1 MYRIWYIGILIR
13 SPHKVPRLCGEKEEQ
28 RNERVLPISAGRGI
42 WSLRRRAGFGE
53 GYSPTRFRAVKFVL
67 QAKFGT
73 AVESCSLLPVNFPFI
88 VSDFSYISACKNTR
102 TTSDLK
108 SVQVIIIPPFRH
120 VKNEEGWFI
129 RHISALTDFA
139 KSSIMLY
146 FMK

>member
-1 MYRIWYIGILIR
+1 MVTFLY
-13 SPHKVPRLCGEKEEQ
+13 K
-28 RNERVLPISAGRGI
+28 
-42 WSLRRRAGFGE
+42 AGFGE
-53 GYSPTRFRAVKFVL
+53 GTPQQDSRARQNEQF
-67 QAKFGT
+67 AKFGP